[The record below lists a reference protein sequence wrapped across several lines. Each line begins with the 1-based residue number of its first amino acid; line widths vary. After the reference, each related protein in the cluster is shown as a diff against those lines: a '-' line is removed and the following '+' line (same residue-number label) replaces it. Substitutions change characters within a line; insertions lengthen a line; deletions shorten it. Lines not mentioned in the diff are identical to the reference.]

1 MKTKLLLPLLAMI
14 TLSCPLKAQQ
24 LDFDALNQTAKDHLI
39 NLIKIDTSQ
48 PEPEETKAIRYI
60 YKVLNKHKIDWD
72 IYRIEKPRGNLIA
85 VLKADKELADPQ
97 NKPLLLIA
105 HLDTAAIQEGWTV
118 PPAQA
123 TLKDGR
129 IYGLGSTDAKN
140 YAAINLT
147 ILTRLAQGDIKLN
160 RDIIFLFTADE
171 ESGSEKG
178 IKYLYDQHG
187 EKLQAAY
194 ALNEGGGIMKGGSKT
209 PSEILFIEAG
219 TKMYMDIL
227 LSAKGDG
234 GHASSVGQNNAIYKL
249 SQALSIIETYQ
260 PLYKFSP
267 LTKIF
272 FERIFPFQD
281 ADAQTTLKL
290 LESDDP
296 AQFQQA
302 AKIISEDEFFKT
314 QITDTIT
321 PTVLTSGTEANTVQ
335 NEASANLNCRLMP
348 QSDPMFFV
356 DELNALFANDENVTL
371 TVIERPET
379 PFPQPP
385 ANLEDPLFKAIE
397 KAAEQT
403 FPGILVLPG
412 LTPASSESE
421 FLRRHGVI
429 TYGIGPLIQKNG
441 NGPHEPDESIT
452 EKDLFDQLKLTFNI
466 VMNLVT
472 DTPDLPEE
480 EPAAAQEGET
490 QSQEG
495 QTPQD
500 EFLPVIER
508 EDITQTAK

>member
-1 MKTKLLLPLLAMI
+1 MKQVLYLFAAFVLACS
-14 TLSCPLKAQQ
+14 LNAQQ

-39 NLIKIDTSQ
+39 NLIEIDTSQ
-48 PEPEETKAIRYI
+48 PEPEEIKAIRYI
-60 YKVLNKHKIDWD
+60 YKVLNKYKIDWD

-105 HLDTAAIQEGWTV
+105 HLDTAAIQEGWTL
-118 PPAQA
+118 PPAKA

-147 ILTRLAQGDIKLN
+147 VLTRLAKGDIKLK

-187 EKLQAAY
+187 DKLQAAY
-194 ALNEGGGIMKGGSKT
+194 ALNEGGGIMKGDDAKM
-209 PSEILFIEAG
+209 PSDILFIEAG

-234 GHASSVGQNNAIYKL
+234 GNSSAVGQNNAIYKL
-249 SQALSIIETYQ
+249 SQALSIIESYQ

-296 AQFQQA
+296 AQSQQA

-321 PTVLTSGTEANTVQ
+321 PTILSSGTEANTVQ
-335 NEASANLNCRLMP
+335 NEASANLNCRLLP
-348 QSDPMFFV
+348 QSDPMLFV
-356 DELNALFANDENVTL
+356 DELSALFANDENVTL

-385 ANLEDPLFKAIE
+385 TDLNDQLFKAIE
-397 KAAEQT
+397 KAARQT
-403 FPGILVLPG
+403 FGKILVLPG

-480 EPAAAQEGET
+480 EPSVAQEGET